1 MVLETVEGFW
11 KLVSK
16 DRFPKLNDFE
26 FKNRNRMADET
37 LDDSLRLAPLLTRV
51 LINEW

>member
-1 MVLETVEGFW
+1 
-11 KLVSK
+11 
-16 DRFPKLNDFE
+16 
-26 FKNRNRMADET
+26 MADET